1 MKRQLRILFGFGALL
16 ILPVTMVPAQN
27 PPPPLP
33 PSTSVAPLPADKP
46 APTPAAP
53 AVPATP
59 AAPAT
64 PAPAAAAVAEEE
76 PVLGVWEYKDAD
88 LRTVLNALAMR
99 AGVNLIIGDGVTGM
113 VNVSLKNMLPMDA
126 LRLIADS
133 KGFIVREEKNVIRIL
148 TKEAAEVQPTQ
159 TRVFTLSYAKAAEL
173 LGALDSA
180 IGKQGKAKV
189 DQRTNSIVLT
199 DTAAN
204 LEKAATLIQTLDT
217 QTPQVLIETKFFET
231 SRDVGKVLGI
241 DWNGVLL
248 GRSITFDPAA
258 TTSGSSSGS
267 TSVAATAATSAFSV
281 TKKLPWGLPSVVIG
295 TPKASLVLDF
305 FNSDSDS
312 DLLASPRIVALDNTK
327 ARISIGDQIPVPSL
341 SYSESKGAYVVTGFE
356 WKDVGT
362 VLTVT
367 PHINKDG
374 FITLEVTPEVNK
386 AGARNFDAGGVTLTS
401 VNTKTAST
409 VVLIKSGNTL
419 VIGGLTSEDVTDVYN
434 KVPIMG
440 DIPAVGALFR
450 HKRLS
455 KTKRNLVVFVTPT
468 LVKPDMNVVES
479 EVTKPMQEQIYTTD
493 KWMPKDNAKPRSAI
507 NSMKSL
513 LHAEPP
519 PAKAPAAPAQNFG
532 PKP

>member
-1 MKRQLRILFGFGALL
+1 MKKQLYVLIGVIALL
-16 ILPVTMVPAQN
+16 TVPARMLRAQN
-27 PPPPLP
+27 PPASAPP
-33 PSTSVAPLPADKP
+33 TAPAAPTPTDKP
-46 APTPAAP
+46 AT
-53 AVPATP
+53 
-59 AAPAT
+59 
-64 PAPAAAAVAEEE
+64 PAAAAVATPATPAVPAPAKDPVKPVEEEE
-76 PVLGVWEYKDAD
+76 PALGVWDYKDAD

-133 KGFIVREEKNVIRIL
+133 KGFIVREEKNVVRVL

-159 TRVFTLSYAKAAEL
+159 TRVFTLSYAKAGEL
-173 LGALDSA
+173 VGALESA
-180 IGKQGKAKV
+180 IGKQGKAKI

-199 DTAAN
+199 DTAPN

-248 GRSITFDPAA
+248 GRAITFDPTA
-258 TTSGSSSGS
+258 TVSAGGGT
-267 TSVAATAATSAFSV
+267 TTAAPGFSI
-281 TKKLPWGLPSVVIG
+281 TKHLPLGLPSVVIG

-419 VIGGLTSEDVTDVYN
+419 VIGGLTSEDVTDSFN
-434 KVPIMG
+434 KVPLMG

-450 HKRLS
+450 HKSLK

-479 EVTKPMQEQIYTTD
+479 DVTKPMQEQIYTND

-507 NSMKSL
+507 KSMKSL
-513 LHAEPP
+513 LHADPSP
-519 PAKAPAAPAQNFG
+519 VGAPAAPAQNFG
-532 PKP
+532 PKQ